1 MIDLGDRRTGDDFS
15 FMFTT
20 YGQTGSPQNAIAS
33 PAINI
38 GCYRGFGNGV
48 AASDDENIT
57 GFSQPAIHDSRPG
70 LYRVDVDMDD
80 NPGDVTFFV
89 AGHDYFFVVREGTVD
104 NVDLEGICIA
114 TFSIAN
120 RATLPFVGIDG
131 TVDDETTPSGTAF
144 SCTGVAGNK
153 ALNFYENQTVLFTSG
168 TLKGLAHFITEST
181 DDAIVELTVQE
192 MPNAPVVGDT
202 FVILGTKGS

>member
-1 MIDLGDRRTGDDFS
+1 MIDLGDRREDDTFT
-15 FMFTT
+15 FAFTT
-20 YGQTGSPQNAIAS
+20 YGQTGSPADATDLAVCCYKGIGEGESTAGLTLARHDDGGGS
-33 PAINI
+33 PQ
-38 GCYRGFGNGV
+38 RL
-48 AASDDENIT
+48 
-57 GFSQPAIHDSRPG
+57 G
-70 LYRVDVDMDD
+70 LYRLEVDLD
-80 NPGDVTFFV
+80 NGGGPVFYV
-89 AGHDYFFVVREGTVD
+89 ANQDYFIVATAGTVD
-104 NVDLEGICIA
+104 NVNLDGACIA

-120 RATLPFVGIDG
+120 RVTLPFVGIDG

-144 SCTGVAGNK
+144 SCTGVAGSK

-192 MPNAPVVGDT
+192 MPNEPVVGDT